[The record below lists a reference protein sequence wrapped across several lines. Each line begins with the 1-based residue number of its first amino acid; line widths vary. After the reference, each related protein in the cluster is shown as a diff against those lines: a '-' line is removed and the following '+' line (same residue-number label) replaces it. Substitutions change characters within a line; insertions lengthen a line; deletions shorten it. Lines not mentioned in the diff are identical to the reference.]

1 VDIALDQKILTSR
14 TWQARGRWGVL
25 VATTLTAL
33 LLFRHWLAPSMSRE
47 EIRTAIV
54 DRGPV
59 STEVRATG
67 TVVPVHERVLISP
80 VTSTI
85 IQVYLPV
92 GSVVKQGDAILK
104 LDSAQTELQV
114 TRLVDELRLKDL
126 EIEGL
131 RQQQRRS
138 LQELRGQ
145 EALARLDLENHNVIF
160 DRYERLVQ
168 SNTVSRF
175 DHETARLNARK
186 TKLALEQLTQKV
198 TETVQSDSNALSQ
211 RAVQRQ
217 LIAQQLAEQQK
228 LLRDTTIRADGNG
241 ILTVLHSEVGRNV
254 VAGSELARISDLSSF
269 RVDATLSD
277 FYLHQIS
284 TGLPVKINIG
294 TGDITGRIEQILP
307 AVDNGT
313 LRLRIALDEPA
324 NAQLK
329 PNQRIEAAI
338 VTESRSSGL
347 RVANGIVF
355 NGSGLQD
362 VFVVQ
367 GEELVRRQVEVGLTN
382 ASHVEIVSGLSEGD
396 VVVISDMADKQ
407 HLDRLSLN

>member
-1 VDIALDQKILTSR
+1 VDIALDQKLLTSR
-14 TWQARGRWGVL
+14 AWQARGRWGVL
-25 VATTLTAL
+25 AATTLTAL
-33 LLFRHWLAPSMSRE
+33 LLFRHWLAPSVSRE
-47 EIRTAIV
+47 EIRTAVV

-85 IQVYLPV
+85 VQVYLPV

-114 TRLVDELRLKDL
+114 SRLVDELQLNAL
-126 EIEGL
+126 EMEGL
-131 RQQQRRS
+131 RQQQRRA
-138 LQELRGQ
+138 LQELRSR
-145 EALARLDLENHNVIF
+145 EALARLDLENQNVIF

-175 DHETARLNARK
+175 DHEMARLNARK
-186 TKLALEQLTQKV
+186 AKLALEQLTQQI
-198 TETVQSDSNALSQ
+198 TETVQSDSNALGQ

-217 LIAQQLAEQQK
+217 LIAQQLAEQKK
-228 LLRDTTIRADGNG
+228 LVHDTTIRADSDG
-241 ILTVLHSEVGRNV
+241 ILTVLQSEIGRNV

-284 TGLPVKINIG
+284 TGLSVTIDIG

-307 AVDNGT
+307 AVDNGIV
-313 LRLRIALDEPA
+313 RLRIALDEPG

-367 GEELVRRQVEVGLTN
+367 GDEIVKHQVEVGLTN
-382 ASHVEIVSGLSEGD
+382 ASHVEIVGGLSEGD
-396 VVVISDMADKQ
+396 LVVISDMADRK